1 MDNDMKMVI
10 VLIVAFFA
18 IPLLVISVG
27 EWHKQDCRL
36 ELAKAGRTVE
46 EINALCK

>member
-10 VLIVAFFA
+10 VLIVAFFVVPIVA
-18 IPLLVISVG
+18 LGVS
-27 EWHKQDCRL
+27 EWQKQSCRL

-46 EINALCK
+46 EIKELCK

>member
-18 IPLLVISVG
+18 IPVLVLGVS
-27 EWHKQDCRL
+27 EWQKQDCRL

-46 EINALCK
+46 EIKELCK

>member
-1 MDNDMKMVI
+1 MSNDTKMVI

-18 IPLLVISVG
+18 IPVLVISVG

-46 EINALCK
+46 EIKELCK

>member
-1 MDNDMKMVI
+1 MNDDTKLFI

-18 IPLLVISVG
+18 LPVLVIGVG

-46 EINALCK
+46 EIKELCK